1 MKIYS
6 SILLSILMTVCIPLP
21 CFPDIIEGY
30 GIDYN
35 RKDVYTLAKSK
46 FALTNV
52 KTAHDELSEMID
64 ASTNKDFVLLDTAI
78 MLAEYGFFDLT
89 DKIFSKIDDYE
100 ISKFYIEDIKHF
112 YYPAKRMNVN
122 DLLFL
127 AEAYSNIMY
136 NNYAQ
141 EAVLDVINNTELI
154 REHSDYVFYIIA
166 LGYYEV
172 KDIEQAQNYISIAL
186 SLNPTNVNYKI
197 LKTKILLEKKN
208 KKQALKLLDEIK
220 KEGFKI
226 SEFQNKILA
235 LEQFALYK
243 TEKQEKLKDYHL
255 GYYYF
260 LEGKTGFAQK
270 VLLNALSN
278 NKKINRDI
286 YALLG
291 ITYLSDS
298 MQQAEEYAQKS
309 VKSGGETFH
318 SLYTFGLLQLQK
330 EKYKPGLKLLNKA
343 KKYEKNTFN
352 AERLIALAYRF
363 TGKNKNAIKLW
374 NKLLNKQPEIY
385 EAYYY
390 IAIDTNDSNKEALL
404 KECLSYNVNYS
415 PAYYKLGEIYIN
427 RENFDLAKKYIYN
440 AHYIDENDFRYYY
453 YLSQLESQRGNKEL
467 ADNYINMCTRLEP
480 NYQAIMDR
488 EKGFEK

>member
-1 MKIYS
+1 MKKCS
-6 SILLSILMTVCIPLP
+6 GILLSILIAVCVSLP
-21 CFPDIIEGY
+21 CFPDVIEGY

-35 RKDVYTLAKSK
+35 RKDAYTLAKNK

-52 KTAHDELSEMID
+52 KTAHDEFETMIES
-64 ASTNKDFVLLDTAI
+64 STNKDFVLLDTAI

-89 DKIFSKIDDYE
+89 DNIFSKMDDYE

-112 YYPAKRMNVN
+112 YYPAKRMSVN

-141 EAVLDVINNTELI
+141 EAVLDVINNTELL
-154 REHSDYVFYIIA
+154 REHSDYAFYIIA
-166 LGYYEV
+166 LGYYEI

-186 SLNPTNVNYKI
+186 SLNPNNVNYKI

-208 KKQALKLLDEIK
+208 KKQALKLLEEIK
-220 KEGFKI
+220 KEHFKI

-235 LEQFALYK
+235 LEQFVLYK
-243 TEKQEKLKDYHL
+243 TEKHEKLKDYHL

-270 VLLNALSN
+270 VLLNALSS
-278 NKKINRDI
+278 NKKVNKDI

-291 ITYLSDS
+291 ITYLSTS
-298 MQQAEEYAQKS
+298 IQQARENAEKS
-309 VKSGGETFH
+309 IKNGGETFH
-318 SLYTFGLLQLQK
+318 SLYTLGLLQLQN
-330 EKYKPGLKLLNKA
+330 EKYKSGLKLLNKA
-343 KKYEKNTFN
+343 KKYEKNTYN

-374 NKLLNKQPEIY
+374 NKLLSKQPEIY
-385 EAYYY
+385 EGYYY
-390 IAIDTNDSNKEALL
+390 IAIDTKDSNKEALL
-404 KECLSYNVNYS
+404 KKSLSYNVNYS
-415 PAYYKLGEIYIN
+415 PAYYKLGEIYID

-480 NYQAIMDR
+480 NYQAIIDR